1 MEHRCQRVLILTAI
15 LAVAT
20 AGIALAAKPGH
31 GAAKPV
37 KGARYKGAI
46 HWSPNAI
53 DSFPIAFTVSK
64 KGDKVQ
70 SFQLSD
76 SFPVYCRG
84 GGFPAIG
91 DGGSGRISKRGTF
104 TAKLPLTDLTTQK
117 HEGFVIVTGAFGT
130 RGSVSGKVATDLPG
144 AVGKAC
150 NGTSPFTART

>member
-20 AGIALAAKPGH
+20 AGLALAG
-31 GAAKPV
+31 KPV
-37 KGARYKGAI
+37 KGARYRGAI
-46 HWSPNAI
+46 HWSLNAI
-53 DSFPIAFTVSK
+53 DSFPIAFRVSK

-70 SFQLSD
+70 SFQLAN

-91 DGGSGRISKRGTF
+91 NGGSGRISKKGTF
-104 TAKLPLTDLTTQK
+104 TAKLPLTDLTTHK
-117 HEGFVIVTGAFGT
+117 PEGFVIVTGTFAA

-144 AVGKAC
+144 TIGKAC
-150 NGTSPFTART
+150 NGSSPF

>member
-20 AGIALAAKPGH
+20 AGLAL
-31 GAAKPV
+31 AAKPV
-37 KGARYKGAI
+37 KGARYRGAI
-46 HWSPNAI
+46 HWSRNAI

-76 SFPVYCRG
+76 SFPVYCQG

-91 DGGSGRISKRGTF
+91 SGGSAKISKRETF
-104 TAKLPLTDLTTQK
+104 TVKLPLTDPTTHK